1 MNLNFKKMVKLNE
14 HFSVA
19 HPNSVNVIYRDNTG
33 KEIKTM
39 RELQEYI
46 KVDGNI
52 MTTIFGAEVLRGDW
66 ERVKRFFKL
75 LSEFRLPR
83 VN

>member
-1 MNLNFKKMVKLNE
+1 MIKLNE

-33 KEIKTM
+33 KEIKTV

-46 KVDGNI
+46 KVDGNM

-83 VN
+83 FN

>member
-33 KEIKTM
+33 KEIKTV
-39 RELQEYI
+39 RELQDYI
-46 KVDGNI
+46 KVDGNM
-52 MTTIFGAEVLRGDW
+52 MTTIFGAEVLRDDW
-66 ERVKRFFKL
+66 KIVKRFFKL

-83 VN
+83 FN

>member
-46 KVDGNI
+46 KVDGN
-52 MTTIFGAEVLRGDW
+52 MMATIFGAEVLSDDW
-66 ERVKRFFKL
+66 KIVKRFFKL

-83 VN
+83 FN